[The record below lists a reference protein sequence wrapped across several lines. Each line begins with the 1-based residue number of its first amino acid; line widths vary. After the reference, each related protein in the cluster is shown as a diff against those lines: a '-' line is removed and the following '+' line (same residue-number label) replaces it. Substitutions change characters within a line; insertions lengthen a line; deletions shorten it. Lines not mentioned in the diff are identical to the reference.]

1 MFFSFETIYFKT
13 MQYLLWE
20 LPLQEN
26 NGMLQCINKH
36 NIYPSGKIHYLLS
49 ADVSSILLLRTCYLL
64 SYPVYQEAI
73 CLRMYQYAF
82 NDKISNNI
90 QRYQ

>member
-1 MFFSFETIYFKT
+1 

-20 LPLQEN
+20 LSLQEN
-26 NGMLQCINKH
+26 NGMLQCITKY

-82 NDKISNNI
+82 NDKIPNNI